1 MTFLFDDAIRYD
13 DSPNLDAFGGLR
25 VTTGRI
31 IGEYRIVTATASAL
45 EYTQLLA
52 GSGTRTTNI
61 DKKQVELNVT
71 TGATDRVVHQSRQYH
86 PYIAGTS
93 NKYIMTFKL
102 DQGKAN
108 QQQMVGCFDDLNG
121 IFFRMNGTTPEIVIR
136 KGGVDTEVASRAQWN
151 KDRLDGSMNEFNQSG
166 VTADFTK
173 CQILLI
179 DFQWLGVGRVR
190 IGFVID
196 GKLIYVHEFNH
207 SNSVSEVYMY
217 SAALPIRWEIKNTG
231 TVASPS
237 QLNAICAG
245 VYCEG
250 SDAELGFTCSVST
263 DGLTQTVTNTTDGQC
278 LLAIRLK
285 NSINNQPVRLLAR
298 LKEWALY
305 STNDAQYKIVILNDT
320 SKFTTPPTWTA
331 VPGRSACEYTRA
343 VAMAPG
349 WGADNNYSVLVDGF
363 AQGAVGANSGTN
375 SLRQIDNI
383 NNIICQNYDST
394 GSLILAVIAY
404 RLANNSDMKASLVWT
419 EIR

>member
-25 VTTGRI
+25 VTNARI
-31 IGEYRIVTATASAL
+31 IGEYRIVTGTASVL
-45 EYTQLLA
+45 EYDQLVA
-52 GSGTRTTNI
+52 GSGARNTNI
-61 DKKQVELNVT
+61 NKKQVELSVT
-71 TGATDRVVHQSRQYH
+71 TASGDRVVHQSRQYH

-93 NKYIMTFKL
+93 NKYVMTFKM
-102 DQGKAN
+102 DQGKTN

-121 IFFRMNGTTPEIVIR
+121 IFFRMNGTIPEVVIR
-136 KGGVDTEVASRAQWN
+136 KGGVDTEVVPRTQWN
-151 KDRLDGSMNEFNQSG
+151 KDCLDGSMNEFNQSG
-166 VTADFTK
+166 ITADFTK
-173 CQILLI
+173 CHILLI

-207 SNSVSEVYMY
+207 ANTTDEVYMY
-217 SAALPIRWEIKNTG
+217 GAALPVRWEIKNTG
-231 TVASPS
+231 TVASLS

-250 SDAELGFTCSVST
+250 SESELGFTCSVST
-263 DGLTQTVTNTTDGQC
+263 DGTTQNVSNTTDGQC

-285 NSINNQPVRLLAR
+285 NTINNQPVRLLAR

-305 STNDAQYKIVILNDT
+305 STNDAQYKIVILNDAT
-320 SKFTTPPTWTA
+320 KFATTPTWTA
-331 VPGRSACEYTRA
+331 VPGRSACEYTKA

-349 WGADNNYSVLVDGF
+349 WAADNNYSVLVDGF
-363 AQGAVGANSGTN
+363 AQGAVGAGSGTN
-375 SLRQIDNI
+375 SLRQVDNI
-383 NNIICQNYDST
+383 NNTISQNYDST
-394 GSLILAVIAY
+394 GSLILAVVAY
-404 RLANNSDMKASLVWT
+404 KLANNSDMKASVVWT